1 MIERRLLVRDQFIHM
16 KDTGEVDLPVIVF
29 LHGFTGSSATWDE
42 VIGVLKGQFRMIAVD
57 LTGHGKT
64 SIPKEV
70 RRFQMAEQLADLEAL
85 FTELTIMNFTLV
97 GYSMGGR
104 IALAYTKEY
113 PKRVKTLILESASP
127 GLKTVEERA
136 ARAHADLQL
145 AKRIETEGIK
155 AFVDFWENI
164 PLFATQKQL
173 TDEARQKIRNERLN
187 QHIEGLA
194 GSLKG
199 IGTGSQPSYW
209 SNLHEIR
216 LPVLL
221 MTGEMDEKFVTIS
234 REMKSEF
241 PNAEHKTVKKVGHAI
256 HVEKPILFATMVK
269 EHIIKIQGGN

>member
-1 MIERRLLVRDQFIHM
+1 M
-16 KDTGEVDLPVIVF
+16 F

-127 GLKTVEERA
+127 GLKLSKSEQ
-136 ARAHADLQL
+136 HALMRIYNLQNEL
-145 AKRIETEGIK
+145 K
-155 AFVDFWENI
+155 
-164 PLFATQKQL
+164 QK
-173 TDEARQKIRNERLN
+173 ESK
-187 QHIEGLA
+187 
-194 GSLKG
+194 
-199 IGTGSQPSYW
+199 
-209 SNLHEIR
+209 
-216 LPVLL
+216 LL
-221 MTGEMDEKFVTIS
+221 LIFGKIS
-234 REMKSEF
+234 RCLLLKS
-241 PNAEHKTVKKVGHAI
+241 N
-256 HVEKPILFATMVK
+256 
-269 EHIIKIQGGN
+269 